1 MSVALVGEML
11 KILVFAGLSVAGFLA
26 IGIFMRNRSRKISA
40 LRIFVHAISQIGVFI
55 VIAYP
60 LWLSLVLLSIL
71 LLTLFAGRF
80 YCGWICPFGFYMD
93 LTGFLRQVV
102 RKRHLNLPEKVNRTL
117 HRLRYVLIAAL
128 LASPLWLINFNP
140 INWSSA
146 KFLSGPLNPLR
157 ILLAPL
163 VPIIAPWKTLYDSN
177 LNFPYV
183 DQIAYYSSEEYVLF
197 FVLAFVAFALVS
209 SFAVR
214 RFWCRFCPTGSS
226 LAVANKLRL
235 FKWAPAL
242 HLEKDEEKCTKCGI
256 CKRVCPVQVTE
267 VYEQKGGRIDTSM
280 CLLCL
285 RCVEMCPYKEC
296 LKAKLMKKTIVASR
310 NWLEPSTG
318 NEIT

>member
-1 MSVALVGEML
+1 MSFALVGEML
-11 KILVFAGLSVAGFLA
+11 KISVFAGLSVAGFLA
-26 IGIFMRNRSRKISA
+26 IGMLMRNRSRKISTI
-40 LRIFVHAISQIGVFI
+40 RIFVHAASQVGIFMI
-55 VIAYP
+55 IAYP
-60 LWLSLVLLSIL
+60 LWLSLVLFSIL
-71 LLTLFAGRF
+71 FMTLFAGRF

-93 LTGFLRQVV
+93 LTSFLRQALK
-102 RKRHLNLPEKVNRTL
+102 KRHLRLPENVNRKL
-117 HRLRYVLIAAL
+117 HRLRYVLLGTL
-128 LASPLWLINFNP
+128 LAAPLWLINFNP
-140 INWSSA
+140 ITWSSA

-163 VPIIAPWKTLYDSN
+163 VPVIAPWKTLYESN

-197 FVLAFVAFALVS
+197 SVIAFVAFALVS
-209 SFAVR
+209 SFIVR

-235 FKWAPAL
+235 FGWVPAL

-285 RCVEMCPYKEC
+285 RCVEMCPYEGC
-296 LKAKLMKKTIVASR
+296 LKAKIVGRTIAESR
-310 NWLEPSTG
+310 NWLEPSSG
-318 NEIT
+318 KEFI